1 MGYIPVQSVSV
12 LPWATYQQCS
22 VAIGYIPVQAV
33 LP

>member
-1 MGYIPVQSVSV
+1 MGYIPMQSV